1 MGGSFLSGPSKP
13 AGTKK
18 KQNKKLFVG
27 LKQELNIKH
36 AREKR
41 KKGGGRGE
49 SFSQRSRE
57 RQESASRSPE
67 TGKTTDERAA
77 DEQRTRLRAACQVPA
92 GRLSRGDG
100 ATKAPAVAPNSRL
113 G

>member
-1 MGGSFLSGPSKP
+1 MPERKEKKAGGVGNLFLNGH
-13 AGTKK
+13 G
-18 KQNKKLFVG
+18 
-27 LKQELNIKH
+27 
-36 AREKR
+36 
-41 KKGGGRGE
+41 KGR
-49 SFSQRSRE
+49 
-57 RQESASRSPE
+57 ESASRSPE

-77 DEQRTRLRAACQVPA
+77 DKQQTRLRAACQVPA